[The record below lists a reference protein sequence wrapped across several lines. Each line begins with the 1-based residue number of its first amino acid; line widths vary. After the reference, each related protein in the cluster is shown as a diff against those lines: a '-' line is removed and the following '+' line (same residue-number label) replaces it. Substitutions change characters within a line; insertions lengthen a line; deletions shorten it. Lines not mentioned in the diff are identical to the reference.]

1 MAEVIDVTDQNFEA
15 EVLQSDKPAIIDFW
29 AEWCAPCRQI
39 APVIKELAAQY
50 GDQVKIVKMDIEAN
64 PATPGKYGVRAIP
77 TILAFQGGQVVEQ
90 LQGARPKA
98 DFEEM
103 VKKLI
108 G

>member
-1 MAEVIDVTDQNFEA
+1 MADITEVTDQNFEA

-50 GDQVKIVKMDIEAN
+50 GDQVKIVKMDIDAN
-64 PATPGKYGVRAIP
+64 PATPGRYGVRAIP

-98 DFEEM
+98 DFEDM

-108 G
+108 A